1 MSQEVKEQIKE
12 EIFDKQPQWNN
23 LPENLESAIERIKEL
38 ERGLEDLDRS
48 VEIAIAMRQLNLI
61 EGFSDTAK
69 ELLKNKITPI
79 HSDGNPIKIVL
90 LTDKDKETN
99 DAETT

>member
-1 MSQEVKEQIKE
+1 MSKEVEEQIKE
-12 EIFDKQPQWNN
+12 EIVDKQPQWNN
-23 LPENLESAIERIKEL
+23 LPEDLESAIERIKEL

-48 VEIAIAMRQLNLI
+48 VEIAIAMRQLYLI

-69 ELLKNKITPI
+69 GLLKNKITPI
-79 HSDGNPIKIVL
+79 HNDGSPIKILL
-90 LTDKDKETN
+90 LTDVDKETK